1 MITYDYI
8 ITGLGCAG
16 MSLLHYLLESP
27 LKNSRILV
35 IDSSSKKTNDR
46 TWCYWAEKPLDIHP
60 RNSPLIFWSEIN
72 IINQGKAVKKK
83 LGNLKYF
90 HIKSSDFY
98 VQMLDKIR
106 DTPNITIIEDEVT
119 EIFEL
124 ENGTVEVKTKA
135 KGNFFSNKVFNSIPL
150 HQKQVTDKSCLKQ
163 LFLGWRIKTNKAS
176 FDPSAATLMHFNS
189 KNKTLTD
196 FFYILPF
203 REDEALVE
211 YTVFSKNNCSMEEM
225 KMEIQNFIKEDL
237 DIHDFE
243 VIFEEKGCIPMTT
256 QINNGIKSEKIIPI
270 GTLAGCSKPSTGY
283 TFYDIQKHSRQI
295 IKKLVKEN
303 SPSVFTWKRNV
314 RFTFY
319 DNILLNIAIKWPQSL
334 PGIFTEL
341 FSRNSATSILKFLNE
356 ETSLLEEIRILSRL
370 NFPIFIKSLIQYE
383 KH

>member
-1 MITYDYI
+1 
-8 ITGLGCAG
+8 
-16 MSLLHYLLESP
+16 
-27 LKNSRILV
+27 
-35 IDSSSKKTNDR
+35 
-46 TWCYWAEKPLDIHP
+46 
-60 RNSPLIFWSEIN
+60 
-72 IINQGKAVKKK
+72 
-83 LGNLKYF
+83 
-90 HIKSSDFY
+90 
-98 VQMLDKIR
+98 
-106 DTPNITIIEDEVT
+106 
-119 EIFEL
+119 
-124 ENGTVEVKTKA
+124 
-135 KGNFFSNKVFNSIPL
+135 
-150 HQKQVTDKSCLKQ
+150 
-163 LFLGWRIKTNKAS
+163 
-176 FDPSAATLMHFNS
+176 MHFNS

-203 REDEALVE
+203 SEDEALVE
-211 YTVFSKNNCSMEEM
+211 YTMFSKNNCGVEEM
-225 KMEIQNFIKEDL
+225 KMEIKNFIKEDL

-256 QINNGIKSEKIIPI
+256 RINNGIKSDKIIPI

-303 SPSVFTWKRNV
+303 SSSVFTWQRNI

-319 DNILLNIAIKWPQSL
+319 DNILLNIAIKWPHSL

-356 ETSLLEEIRILSRL
+356 ETNLLEEIRILSRL